1 LRLPISNQAKPLRGT
16 PAPATPPAD
25 GTLRKRGWPVKA
37 LPETPQTASSTFD
50 APPSY
55 PVVLAGFA
63 AFANFYV
70 PQPLLPL
77 FTQVFH
83 ADKVSVSLTVT
94 ASTAGVALAAPFVG
108 RLADRFGRRRV
119 IVFSAWALAVV
130 TMLAATSPGLTAL
143 IVWRF
148 INGLLTPGLFAIT
161 VAYINDEWPRHMAGS
176 AVSAYVSGTVFG
188 GFVGR
193 MMAGFAAE
201 HLGWRYAFV
210 FPGCLMLV
218 IALIL
223 SRSLRP
229 ERRRRLASEEGG
241 LLQPA
246 LMHLRNPRLLAVY
259 TAGFCVL
266 FTLVGMFTYVSFHL
280 SAPPFSM
287 GPSKL
292 GSIFFV
298 YLVGA
303 TMTPLFGRFI
313 DRFGH
318 RYGVIAGSALSIAGA
333 LITLG
338 NSLWMV
344 LAGLAVC
351 CTGVFTAQTAASSF
365 IGVAAKQFRALAVG
379 LYVTFYYV
387 GGSVGSTVPG
397 WLWRT
402 AGWPGCV
409 GLVILMQIVLM
420 LIASFGWKQAAAP
433 VPARECESGE
443 AAVCVSG
450 PRP

>member
-1 LRLPISNQAKPLRGT
+1 MQERDILALR
-16 PAPATPPAD
+16 
-25 GTLRKRGWPVKA
+25 
-37 LPETPQTASSTFD
+37 TASSMPPDDGTFRLNPLPIKIQAVSLSCS
-50 APPSY
+50 APSTI

-77 FTQVFH
+77 FTSIFH
-83 ADKVSVSLTVT
+83 ADKVSVSLTLT

-119 IVFSAWALAVV
+119 ILFSAWALAV
-130 TMLAATSPGLTAL
+130 TTLLAATSPGLGAL

-148 INGLLTPGLFAIT
+148 IQGLLTPGLFAVT
-161 VAYINDEWPRHMAGS
+161 VAYINDEWPAHSAGS
-176 AVSAYVSGTVFG
+176 AISAYVSGTVVG

-193 MMAGFAAE
+193 MMAGIAAE

-210 FPGCLMLV
+210 FPGCLLLV
-218 IALIL
+218 ISLIL
-223 SRSLRP
+223 TFTLRQ
-229 ERRRRLASEEGG
+229 ERRRSMAPSEQG
-241 LLQPA
+241 LLRQA
-246 LMHLRNPRLLAVY
+246 LRHLRNRRLLAVY
-259 TAGFCVL
+259 MAGFCVL
-266 FTLVGMFTYVSFHL
+266 FTLVGMFTYVSFYL
-280 SAPPFSM
+280 SAPPFSL

-303 TMTPLFGRFI
+303 VMTPLFGRYI
-313 DRFGH
+313 DRYGH
-318 RYGVIAGSALSIAGA
+318 RRGIVAGSALSIAGA

-338 NSLWMV
+338 GSLWMV
-344 LAGLAVC
+344 LAGLAIC

-365 IGVAAKQFRALAVG
+365 IGVAAQQNRALAVG

-387 GGSVGSTVPG
+387 GGSLGSTVPG
-397 WLWRT
+397 WIWLA

-409 GLVILMQIVLM
+409 GLVIFMQAMLM
-420 LIASFGWKQAAAP
+420 LIARYGWQ
-433 VPARECESGE
+433 SGGQHTVGHT
-443 AAVCVSG
+443 AVTETLQSC
-450 PRP
+450 